1 MPRPS
6 ESLSDDTDS
15 WIVGRR
21 PKTGVYGEHLLWDE
35 VARSIQP
42 FMDGREV
49 LPITN
54 TGQPWYRPHS
64 TNPQSGFTNW
74 WSRLLDKVKEQHS
87 DFPRLPF
94 GSLRDLLPNILR
106 REYSDEVASLALQH
120 GKLSSDD
127 LLDCYANLPF
137 RKLFEATRE
146 LRTMFKP
153 FLDVLHA
160 TSNSASG
167 S

>member
-1 MPRPS
+1 M
-6 ESLSDDTDS
+6 
-15 WIVGRR
+15 
-21 PKTGVYGEHLLWDE
+21 HLLDRVE
-35 VARSIQP
+35 KK
-42 FMDGREV
+42 
-49 LPITN
+49 
-54 TGQPWYRPHS
+54 Y
-64 TNPQSGFTNW
+64 SG
-74 WSRLLDKVKEQHS
+74 
-87 DFPRLPF
+87 FPRLPF

-137 RKLFEATRE
+137 RKLFQATRD

-153 FLDVLHA
+153 FLDVLPPN
-160 TSNSASG
+160 SNSAPG